1 MKKIKFLS
9 GMSAFALAAVALATT
24 FTSCEKEEFNVDV
37 TPINAKAIVQP
48 TVLSIE
54 SDGTKDVTASAT
66 ITYSAGSS
74 FEGNPTL
81 AATSTV
87 VTAVYDGMEASVTVN
102 IPALEAGQFTTIPV
116 LIVLSKDYDFV
127 LDEEAI
133 DADPEESVKHVDNYN
148 MYWYSDYKF
157 KYTDKSG
164 VLFDE
169 DSEEYFT
176 EDLTEQQI
184 IQNAFASLVEN
195 KYSYVEDEAIQEITV
210 YANSRT
216 TVTVTYAIAATK
228 YSVVRKAATKAE
240 GEPEVLATITAKK
253 YTTTLDASLVNQAIP
268 GHGHSHGHG
277 HGHGHADDA
286 NAGGGIIITD

>member
-24 FTSCEKEEFNVDV
+24 FTSCEKEEFIVDV
-37 TPINAKAIVQP
+37 TPIKAKAIVQP

-54 SDGTKDVTASAT
+54 NDGTKDVTASAT

-74 FEGNPTL
+74 FEGTPAL

-87 VTAVYDGMEASVTVN
+87 VTAQYDGMEASVTVN

-116 LIVLSKDYDFV
+116 TIVLSKDYDIV

-133 DADPEESVKHVDNYN
+133 EADPEGPVVSTVDNYE
-148 MYWYSDYKF
+148 MYWYSNYEF
-157 KYTDKSG
+157 KYTKKTG

-176 EDLTEQQI
+176 EDLTEVQT

-195 KYSYVEDEAIQEITV
+195 KYSYEENKNAIEKITV

-228 YSVVRKAATKAE
+228 YSVVRKATTKAE

-253 YTTTLDASLVNQAIP
+253 YTTTLTTEDNLDIP

-277 HGHGHADDA
+277 HGHGDA
-286 NAGGGIIITD
+286 NNAGGGIIITD

>member
-66 ITYSAGSS
+66 IAYSAGSS
-74 FEGNPTL
+74 FEGNPAL

-87 VTAVYDGMEASVTVN
+87 VTAEYDGMEASVTVN
-102 IPALEAGQFTTIPV
+102 IPALTAGQFTTIPV
-116 LIVLSKDYDFV
+116 TIVLSKDYDIV
-127 LDEEAI
+127 LDWENI

-157 KYTDKSG
+157 KYTEKTG
-164 VLFDE
+164 TLFDE
-169 DSEEYFT
+169 KPKYFT
-176 EDLTEQQI
+176 DDLTERQTI
-184 IQNAFASLVEN
+184 DKAFASLEEN
-195 KYSYVEDEAIQEITV
+195 EYSYVEDDEAIKEITV

-228 YSVVRKAATKAE
+228 YSVVRKAVTKAE

-253 YTTTLDASLVNQAIP
+253 YTTTLTTEDNLDIP

-286 NAGGGIIITD
+286 NAGGGIVEPE